1 MKLILNVTDENSELL
16 TVITVD
22 VTDDKDF
29 PLGSRLEKASIMA
42 DIEDSAR
49 TIQARASKGYYDTKE
64 VA

>member
-1 MKLILNVTDENSELL
+1 
-16 TVITVD
+16 
-22 VTDDKDF
+22 VTDDKEF